1 MYILDTT
8 YRHEKLGNICSL
20 FMTFQVFNLNSYME
34 NFLLFELH
42 FTLATTYIFFVILF
56 SKPKSFLTFQA
67 SEKVQKSVFQIID
80 NYQKKFKTNKIFLS
94 SKQINV
100 YWAHVTV
107 VKAELICFEDL
118 LVFPQANWKYII
130 TTAGSELPNYSHKM
144 LRSDINIKSSLS
156 FNQNTFMVHF
166 VKYNLQ
172 IGKTKSR
179 SGSTLGRRYK
189 TVKLER

>member
-1 MYILDTT
+1 MSPSQPLISPIWRYFAQYANTGPTSGFRL
-8 YRHEKLGNICSL
+8 KFSV
-20 FMTFQVFNLNSYME
+20 M
-34 NFLLFELH
+34 FELH
-42 FTLATTYIFFVILF
+42 FTLGTTCTLF
-56 SKPKSFLTFQA
+56 SKHKIILTFQA

-118 LVFPQANWKYII
+118 LEFPQANWKYII

-144 LRSDINIKSSLS
+144 LRSDINIKLSLS
-156 FNQNTFMVHF
+156 FNQDTFYAPRAQRARAHLVP
-166 VKYNLQ
+166 
-172 IGKTKSR
+172 
-179 SGSTLGRRYK
+179 
-189 TVKLER
+189 